1 MWLSRNLIIL
11 KRLLNLNTGNLK
23 GRGVEVNKSLK
34 KIEKQKREAIAFQ
47 DKRSPLSWCDK
58 RWSAVSEEKAVVGNF
73 RIKFQTMVMEDATGN
88 NHRSKSIT
96 KSH

>member
-23 GRGVEVNKSLK
+23 GRGVEVSKSLK

-47 DKRSPLSWCDK
+47 DKRSPLSW
-58 RWSAVSEEKAVVGNF
+58 
-73 RIKFQTMVMEDATGN
+73 
-88 NHRSKSIT
+88 
-96 KSH
+96 